1 MADTDAPKVEGAAVA
16 VGTAG
21 NDSPSG
27 GNGGGVSGGGGG
39 VAVPVPW
46 YKTFAFGM
54 VVCIFSGVSAPIL
67 NFGYIEGEEL
77 GDLLQNKCATPL
89 PPFVPDWL

>member
-1 MADTDAPKVEGAAVA
+1 MA

-27 GNGGGVSGGGGG
+27 DNGGGVSGGGGSGG